1 MEKSKND
8 IINLNDQLTTAK
20 KEVEDFK
27 GKLAST
33 KEDMTLRLG
42 DIFVNIAKA
51 ESEMS
56 SIKTES
62 EGYSNRINDLEN
74 RTNERI
80 DKLYIRTET
89 EEHFTTYLK
98 SIFPGVVS
106 DVETIK
112 GSEVFYFLF
121 GRCQLIVQV
130 DYIIL

>member
-8 IINLNDQLTTAK
+8 IFNLDDQLTKAK
-20 KEVEDFK
+20 REVEDFK

-51 ESEMS
+51 ESKMS

-80 DKLYIRTET
+80 DKLYVRTET
-89 EEHFTTYLK
+89 EEQFTRYVKNTL
-98 SIFPGVVS
+98 PGVVS
-106 DVETIK
+106 ELETIK
-112 GSEVFYFLF
+112 RSGTYN
-121 GRCQLIVQV
+121 
-130 DYIIL
+130 IIIYYSSYYYVYMEFFK